1 MRHTHTIIVIVD
13 ILWDLRFFPEPFTI
27 VRLFEGIMEVPLL
40 ALPRFSSDDP
50 LRRQDLVRFF
60 ITHESSCRDQDS
72 HKNQSYNDSCNHA
85 KDLHG
90 IFSTFH

>member
-1 MRHTHTIIVIVD
+1 MYTNTVIVTVD
-13 ILWDLRFFPEPFTI
+13 ILCDLRFFHEPFTI
-27 VRLFEGIMEVPLL
+27 VLLFEGIMEVPLL
-40 ALPRFSSDDP
+40 ALPRFFSDDP
-50 LRRQDLVRFF
+50 SRRQDLVRLF
-60 ITHESSCRDQDS
+60 ITHESSCRDQDC